1 MDKKNFVSF
10 VRRYPTDEVIKYFSK
25 VSMEMFNK
33 KEPFMWETVPYF
45 YKKSG
50 IKAGSVEFV
59 YAQHELISICYYS
72 ILHGNDYR
80 NKLINKEDGIEL
92 LDKLKKYKNECAGK
106 DNKVPEKFNEFFAI
120 LFNEQIQFQKIP
132 LSIELFNRLCFI
144 MSYINKKYTNH
155 PEYIDFDSEVKE
167 LTNMSI
173 DEYNEINLFITLI
186 TVGTMDPNLSELINS
201 IQLDFSKF
209 RFNKDDLYSFIFND
223 AHDYKYYRNLDNDSE
238 NWNNLKYSP
247 IVITDKKKELLV
259 VNIYAFIISFAS
271 KLYWI
276 IRNKYKELNSNR
288 FTNYFGYCFEMYLL
302 ELFNFYKI
310 ENYKKIKE
318 NKTKQPDWL
327 VETDDYNILIEQK
340 ATLFT
345 IGSRDTTLNNKYEEL
360 EKYLDVIKKGF
371 VQLSN
376 YKTSNEKTT
385 IRICLTFEEVDGV
398 ECIQEAATEK
408 LNIDDKEMYWVVN
421 IGEFEKLIFLLK
433 NNYEKFKEVITK
445 KINLEK
451 SHDKNGR
458 SFDMILSDEN
468 DYIKNRID
476 YFYKISLDLENKLK
490 VD

>member
-1 MDKKNFVSF
+1 
-10 VRRYPTDEVIKYFSK
+10 
-25 VSMEMFNK
+25 MFN
-33 KEPFMWETVPYF
+33 Y
-45 YKKSG
+45 
-50 IKAGSVEFV
+50 
-59 YAQHELISICYYS
+59 
-72 ILHGNDYR
+72 
-80 NKLINKEDGIEL
+80 
-92 LDKLKKYKNECAGK
+92 
-106 DNKVPEKFNEFFAI
+106 
-120 LFNEQIQFQKIP
+120 
-132 LSIELFNRLCFI
+132 
-144 MSYINKKYTNH
+144 
-155 PEYIDFDSEVKE
+155 
-167 LTNMSI
+167 
-173 DEYNEINLFITLI
+173 
-186 TVGTMDPNLSELINS
+186 
-201 IQLDFSKF
+201 
-209 RFNKDDLYSFIFND
+209 
-223 AHDYKYYRNLDNDSE
+223 
-238 NWNNLKYSP
+238 
-247 IVITDKKKELLV
+247 
-259 VNIYAFIISFAS
+259 
-271 KLYWI
+271 
-276 IRNKYKELNSNR
+276 
-288 FTNYFGYCFEMYLL
+288 
-302 ELFNFYKI
+302 YKI
-310 ENYKKIKE
+310 DNYKKIKE

-360 EKYLDVIKKGF
+360 EKFLDVIKKGF

-468 DYIKNRID
+468 DYMKNRID